1 MLTSRGLSVDVWT
14 SSVTE
19 IIVISLVLFPVLN
32 SQVANPVQLVAL
44 AMPIHRRK
52 IVEHLEQRLPRILR
66 ARRRD
71 NGFLQHSHD
80 ELVYLRGE
88 ESDLADGQD
97 ETYPV
102 VDEALAERCLRV
114 TELE

>member
-1 MLTSRGLSVDVWT
+1 MPVD
-14 SSVTE
+14 
-19 IIVISLVLFPVLN
+19 
-32 SQVANPVQLVAL
+32 
-44 AMPIHRRK
+44 RRK
-52 IVEHLEQRLPRILR
+52 VVEQLEQRLPRILW

-71 NGFLQHSHD
+71 NGFLQHGHD

-88 ESDLADGQD
+88 EGDLADGQD
-97 ETYPV
+97 ETHPV